1 MDVSEL
7 LNFKPTS
14 APKRPAASTD
24 DQGAD
29 FEDDF
34 DDDPNESYEKRAAK
48 RQKLKKAAQ
57 KKFEEQRMAILE
69 AEAAAAA
76 ASAQDAEGTSQH
88 DDLLAKID
96 TDDANDDVLDDNKLK
111 RMILNFEK
119 KVAKNQELRIK
130 FPDEPSKFMNSELEL
145 HEAVQVGPPMSFRIL
160 TYVPKSLSLVVEN
173 CNDDFCRKFGHFYV
187 NIVKLNYDH

>member
-1 MDVSEL
+1 MDVGEL

-14 APKRPAASTD
+14 APKRPAASND
-24 DQGAD
+24 DHGAD

-57 KKFEEQRMAILE
+57 KQFEKERMAILE

-76 ASAQDAEGTSQH
+76 ASAQDSEGTSQH
-88 DDLLAKID
+88 EDLLAKID
-96 TDDANDDVLDDNKLK
+96 TDDSNDDILDETKLK

-130 FPDEPSKFMNSELEL
+130 FPDDPSKFMNSEIEL
-145 HEAVQVGPPMSFRIL
+145 HEAVQVLFTFTSYHLPKSFPRL
-160 TYVPKSLSLVVEN
+160 TYSKIAQ
-173 CNDDFCRKFGHFYV
+173 R
-187 NIVKLNYDH
+187 

>member
-14 APKRPAASTD
+14 APKRPAASSD
-24 DQGAD
+24 DHGAD
-29 FEDDF
+29 IEDDF

-76 ASAQDAEGTSQH
+76 ASAQDSEGTSQH

-96 TDDANDDVLDDNKLK
+96 TDETNDDVLDENKLK

-130 FPDEPSKFMNSELEL
+130 FPDDPSKFMNSEIEL
-145 HEAVQVGPPMSFRIL
+145 HEAVQVGVLIL
-160 TYVPKSLSLVVEN
+160 FLIYL
-173 CNDDFCRKFGHFYV
+173 
-187 NIVKLNYDH
+187 